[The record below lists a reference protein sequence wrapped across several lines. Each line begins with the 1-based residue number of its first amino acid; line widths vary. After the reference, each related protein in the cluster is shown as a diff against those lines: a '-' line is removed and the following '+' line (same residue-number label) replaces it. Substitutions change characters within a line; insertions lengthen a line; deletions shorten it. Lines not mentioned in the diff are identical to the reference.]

1 MDKDFLDDDQL
12 WYCCMHNLSV
22 NKNDYTDYE
31 LQMIKLKALEERE
44 KAKNRN
50 HEKLQELLSK

>member
-1 MDKDFLDDDQL
+1 
-12 WYCCMHNLSV
+12 MHNLSV
-22 NKNDYTDYE
+22 NKSDYTNYE

-44 KAKNRN
+44 IAKNRN